1 MDNPEYFGMLGN
13 LRKISK
19 IKDEDKFYKELT
31 NQINDPNPLRSKVLT
46 LHLLVE
52 YWLNKILEELGYSKS
67 RIDDLTFH
75 KKNEELHDNKILDD
89 LIYENV
95 KIINRIR
102 NVYAHEIDLDK
113 LEPKIND
120 LLNGIKF
127 SLDFETS
134 SDDRFLAIAVQT
146 MFQLE
151 EKYYDIKYADKIKV
165 LTDEEV
171 KQKLVKEGRLFW
183 QYCDLLDKK
192 QGFLNETE
200 YVLKCPYCFKGK
212 ISRFHDDTPGFK
224 ESYFIP
230 CNNCKLSGDGSTLL
244 LETIKNTS
252 DSSNK

>member
-1 MDNPEYFGMLGN
+1 MDKPEYFGMLGN

-19 IKDEDKFYKELT
+19 IKDEDKFYKELS
-31 NQINDPNPLRSKVLT
+31 NQINDPNPLRSKILT
-46 LHLLVE
+46 LHLLIE
-52 YWLNKILEELGYSKS
+52 YWLNKILEEKNYLNL
-67 RIDDLTFH
+67 DEMTFYQ
-75 KKNEELHDNKILDD
+75 KNEELHNTNIIDD
-89 LIYENV
+89 LIYKNTL
-95 KIINRIR
+95 IINKIR
-102 NVYAHEIDLDK
+102 NIYAHEIDLDK
-113 LEPKIND
+113 LEPKINE
-120 LLNGIKF
+120 LLDRIKF

-151 EKYYDIKYADKIKV
+151 EKYYDIKYTDEIKV

-171 KQKLVKEGRLFW
+171 KQKLVKKGKLFW